1 MATFPHVRKR
11 SLGYRVDEVEEFLK
25 IARSAYDADR
35 AGQEQVSSESIRLTA
50 FSMARGGYAPA
61 AVDAAMER
69 LEDAFASREREQA
82 VRRSGE
88 KAWYSNTRMLAKE
101 IIARL
106 SRPRG
111 ERFARTGLLAVGYR
125 PKDVDVFMERVR
137 LYFEEGT
144 ELTVE
149 EVRGVA
155 FRSARH
161 GYREAQVDLVI
172 DGVIEI
178 MLAVR

>member
-1 MATFPHVRKR
+1 MATFPHVRRR
-11 SLGYRVDEVEEFLK
+11 SLGYRVDEVEEFLQL
-25 IARSAYDADR
+25 ARSAYDADR
-35 AGQEQVSSESIRLTA
+35 GGQAPVTSESIRLTA

-69 LEDAFASREREQA
+69 LEDAFAARERETA
-82 VRRSGE
+82 VRQQGD
-88 KAWYSNTRMLAKE
+88 KAWYSGTRVLAKE

-106 SRPRG
+106 SRP
-111 ERFARTGLLAVGYR
+111 EKHRFSHTGLLSVGYR
-125 PKDVDVFMERVR
+125 PRDVDRFMERVR

-144 ELTVE
+144 ELSVE

-155 FRSARH
+155 FRSSRH

-172 DGVIEI
+172 DGVIEVI
-178 MLAVR
+178 LAVR